1 MHFFFCSISSSD
13 SWSWMKPCFWIL
25 FFSSTSISC
34 RNFRFASFKIR
45 AASFR
50 TISCFLFMFTLFG
63 DFFISLRAS
72 INRSAHWAGK
82 NCLSRNSVRTRYIIH
97 DHKQH
102 KQPKT
107 MCYTYN
113 GNGWLMYIL
122 YAIYNADS
130 VSNFFVRMVD
140 GDLLIRSRH
149 ICYVSLSDVVFP
161 WSTQARLKS
170 KHYWMSIKTMS
181 ESW

>member
-1 MHFFFCSISSSD
+1 
-13 SWSWMKPCFWIL
+13 
-25 FFSSTSISC
+25 
-34 RNFRFASFKIR
+34 
-45 AASFR
+45 
-50 TISCFLFMFTLFG
+50 
-63 DFFISLRAS
+63 
-72 INRSAHWAGK
+72 
-82 NCLSRNSVRTRYIIH
+82 
-97 DHKQH
+97 
-102 KQPKT
+102 

-161 WSTQARLKS
+161 
-170 KHYWMSIKTMS
+170 
-181 ESW
+181 